1 MNELEKCK
9 NSMAYFYNNYLRK
22 VGGPIIS
29 EDHFEELAKL
39 KSINETVN
47 LISPR
52 NWGKSYH
59 SDKR

>member
-9 NSMAYFYNNYLRK
+9 NSVAYFYNNYLRK
-22 VGGPIIS
+22 VGDPIIS
-29 EDHFEELAKL
+29 EDHFEELAKM
-39 KSINETVN
+39 KRIKGSVN

-52 NWGKSYH
+52 NWGKSYS

>member
-9 NSMAYFYNNYLRK
+9 NSMVYFYNNYLRK
-22 VGGPIIS
+22 VGDPIIS
-29 EDHFEELAKL
+29 EDHFKELAKM

-52 NWGKSYH
+52 N
-59 SDKR
+59 